1 MKCSTAAWMCKS
13 RGCANRLN
21 RIRAIPALFRR
32 CGDWD
37 MYLSRIKF
45 LEIIC
50 GGLFRRTFLLVALL
64 LSASL
69 AAGVEGVR
77 ILEREPHAQRV
88 AVQLAAS
95 VKLTRAAVQYAH
107 PDWRAALLQDIER
120 NEGVSRYPRT
130 PDDVALGT
138 AARRPLSRMIE
149 ADVRQYLGAD
159 TVIARSVNAKPGI
172 WISFRIGNTHY
183 WAALDRAHLDI
194 VTGL

>member
-1 MKCSTAAWMCKS
+1 
-13 RGCANRLN
+13 
-21 RIRAIPALFRR
+21 
-32 CGDWD
+32 

-50 GGLFRRTFLLVALL
+50 GGLFRRTFLLIALL

-69 AAGVEGVR
+69 AARREGVR

-88 AVQLAAS
+88 ALQLAS
-95 VKLTRAAVQYAH
+95 NVTLL
-107 PDWRAALLQDIER
+107 RAALLRDIER
-120 NEGVSRYPRT
+120 NEGVSLYPRT

-159 TVIARSVNAKPGI
+159 TV
-172 WISFRIGNTHY
+172 
-183 WAALDRAHLDI
+183 
-194 VTGL
+194 